1 MTTKGTGEH
10 CCGTLYVV
18 ATPIGNLED
27 LTPRALRILREV
39 DLVAAEDTRH
49 SRKLFNHYGIETPL
63 TSYFQHN
70 EAAKGEKLLHTLL
83 EGRDVALISD
93 AGTPAISDPGC
104 LLVQRCHEA
113 GVLVSAIPGPSALI
127 AALSMA
133 GLPTERFAFEG
144 FLPAKT
150 HARCQV
156 LRALRQEQRT
166 TVFYEAPHRL
176 VAALQDVLAELGEGR
191 QVAIVR
197 ELTKVHEELF
207 RGTAAEACEHFQG
220 KVRGEIV
227 LLIGPAEQSAP
238 EESVQDALRRWRT
251 ETDLPMREIVKQVA
265 KVYGLSGSEVY
276 KESLALRE
284 EEE

>member
-1 MTTKGTGEH
+1 MTKGARADR
-10 CCGTLYVV
+10 CGTLYVV

-39 DLVAAEDTRH
+39 DLVASEDTRH

-70 EAAKGEKLLHTLL
+70 EAAKGERLLQALQ

-104 LLVQRCHEA
+104 LLVQRCHEV
-113 GVLVSAIPGPSALI
+113 GVPVSAIPGPSALI

-133 GLPTERFAFEG
+133 GLPTERFAFDG

-150 HARCQV
+150 HARRQA
-156 LRALRQEQRT
+156 LRPLRQEQRT
-166 TVFYEAPHRL
+166 TVFYETPHRL
-176 VAALQDVLAELGEGR
+176 AAALQDVMVELGAER
-191 QVAIVR
+191 QIAVVR

-207 RGTAAEACEHFQG
+207 RGTAAQACEYFVG

-227 LLIGPAEQSAP
+227 LIISPAEQSAP
-238 EESVQDALRRWRT
+238 EESVRDALRRWRA

-265 KVYGLSGSEVY
+265 KIYGLSGSEVY
-276 KESLALRE
+276 KESLALRDE
-284 EEE
+284 EE

>member
-1 MTTKGTGEH
+1 MTKWARADR
-10 CCGTLYVV
+10 CGTLYVV

-27 LTPRALRILREV
+27 LSPRALRILNEV
-39 DLVAAEDTRH
+39 DLVASEDTRH

-70 EAAKGEKLLHTLL
+70 EAAKGERLLHALQ

-104 LLVQRCHEA
+104 LLVQRCHEV
-113 GVLVSAIPGPSALI
+113 GIPVSAIPGPSALI

-150 HARCQV
+150 HARRQ
-156 LRALRQEQRT
+156 ALRPLQRELRT

-176 VAALQDVLAELGEGR
+176 AAALQDVLAELGAER
-191 QVAIVR
+191 QVAVVR
-197 ELTKVHEELF
+197 ELTKIHEELF
-207 RGTAAEACEHFQG
+207 RGTVAQACEHFSG

-227 LLIGPAEQSAP
+227 LLISPAEQSAP
-238 EESVQDALRRWRT
+238 EESVRDALRRWRA

-276 KESLALRE
+276 KESLALRDE
-284 EEE
+284 EE